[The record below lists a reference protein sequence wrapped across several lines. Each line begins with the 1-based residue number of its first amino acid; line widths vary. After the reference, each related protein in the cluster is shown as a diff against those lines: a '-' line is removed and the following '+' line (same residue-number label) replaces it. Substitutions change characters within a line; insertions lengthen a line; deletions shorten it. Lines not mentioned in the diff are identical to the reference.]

1 MIHLKELRQTG
12 NDGLSTL
19 KICETNQN
27 FKINSNDVKI
37 KMKAVGL
44 NQRDVYVAENH
55 NMENPNFILGSDG
68 AGIIVEAGSNVTSI
82 NIGDEVII
90 NPVTNWSKK
99 DTPPSSPNILGF
111 PNNGVFSEYVV
122 LNENQVFLKPNI
134 YTWEEAATLSLSAL
148 TAYRLLFTK
157 GQLKKGQSILISGI
171 SGGVA
176 LISAQMALKFD
187 CFVIGT
193 SRKQYDT
200 PLPVNKLINTNNN
213 FKDQLNINYVD
224 LVLDG
229 LGERII
235 NNYINIIKPNGN
247 IVLYGSSSG
256 DTLNISAR
264 DIFYPQMNILGSS
277 VGSKE
282 EFKDMYDYLI
292 ENNIRPIIDK
302 TLPFDE
308 IISGLQ
314 DLKESNQLGNIVI
327 QMDI

>member
-1 MIHLKELRQTG
+1 MKELRQTG
-12 NDGLSTL
+12 NDGLNTL
-19 KICETNQN
+19 KICETNRN
-27 FKINSNDVKI
+27 FKIKNNEVKI
-37 KMKAVGL
+37 KIKAIGL

-68 AGIIVEAGSNVTSI
+68 SGRIVETGSNVTSI

-99 DTPPSSPNILGF
+99 DAPPSSPNILGF
-111 PNNGVFSEYVV
+111 PNDGVFSEYVV
-122 LNENQVFLKPNI
+122 LNEEQVFLKPNT

-157 GQLKKGQSILISGI
+157 GQLQKRQSILISGI

-176 LISAQMALKFD
+176 LIAAQMALKFN

-193 SRKQYDT
+193 SRKQYDV

-213 FKDQLNINYVD
+213 FKDQLNINCVD

-229 LGERII
+229 VGEKII
-235 NNYINIIKPNGN
+235 NNYINILKPNGN
-247 IVLYGSSSG
+247 IVLYGASSG

-264 DIFYPQMNILGSS
+264 DIFYPQINILGSS

-282 EFKDMYDYLI
+282 EFEDMYDYLI
-292 ENNIRPIIDK
+292 ENNIKPIIGK

-308 IISGLQ
+308 IISGLHE
-314 DLKESNQLGNIVI
+314 LKESSQLGNIVI
-327 QMDI
+327 QMDV